1 MKNKIF
7 KNKFGTALLEVLIV
21 LNIVSIAGVSSSS
34 MGILTMQNMALA
46 EDFVIVQNM
55 AVEAVEIVKNIR
67 DTNWLRY
74 PDNKENCWLN
84 PDPTDERCKDSS
96 NRATGSYVL
105 EEVGDNSTPPK
116 NVMWKLIKRNDNQQQ
131 ENILTAPDYN
141 YKFENTDPNRSPI
154 STKFYREIFIDDID
168 PQHTDSETA
177 KVIINIV
184 WKTGARVNTFTT
196 VTTLTNTRK

>member
-1 MKNKIF
+1 MKIKFF

-74 PDNKENCWLN
+74 PDNKDICWLN
-84 PDPTDERCKDSS
+84 TEPSTGCDENST
-96 NRATGSYVL
+96 RASGSYVL
-105 EEVGDNSTPPK
+105 EKSGDISNENK
-116 NVMWKLIKRNDNQQQ
+116 NVMWKLKEKHSSQQK
-131 ENILTAPDYN
+131 ENILNNPNYN
-141 YKFENTDPNRSPI
+141 YKFENPNLSGDPINS
-154 STKFYREIFIDDID
+154 KFYREIFIDDID
-168 PQHTDSETA
+168 TTNPDNKTE
-177 KVIINIV
+177 KIKIIIV
-184 WKTGARVNTFTT
+184 WKQGERLNIFQT